1 MSIFVQS
8 NDYAEIEENEFAEFD
23 FEDEADDI
31 IQVELKGC
39 STLINPLIFL
49 WIIMG
54 QNIEELWLNKSET
67 FTIFS

>member
-31 IQVELKGC
+31 IQVEFKGWLM
-39 STLINPLIFL
+39 LINSLIFL